1 MHVLLGLPMP
11 VVQRSPLTRNLMMLF
26 VGAGV
31 LLLVLPGRE
40 LQVPRFHVASLKWPW
55 AGTPK
60 TVAKSRPLSPRAL
73 DTELVVDLS
82 DRAVIVYRNQKIL
95 ARYPLAVGQPGW
107 ETPEGTF
114 RITEMQVNPDWQH
127 PITRAVVPSG
137 PGNPLGTR
145 WIGFFHDEAMILG
158 FHGTDQED
166 LIGSAVS
173 HGCLR
178 MRNKDIQAMFQE
190 VSLETPVR
198 VKA

>member
-1 MHVLLGLPMP
+1 MP

-40 LQVPRFHVASLKWPW
+40 LVLPRLDRVALKWPW
-55 AGTPK
+55 ASAPK
-60 TVAKSRPLSPRAL
+60 VVTKTRPLSPRAL

-82 DRAVIVYRNQKIL
+82 DRAVILYRHQKIL

-127 PITRAVVPSG
+127 PITREVVPSG
-137 PGNPLGTR
+137 PGNPLGKR

-178 MRNKDIQAMFQE
+178 MRNKDIQALFQE
-190 VSLETPVR
+190 VAIDTPVR

>member
-1 MHVLLGLPMP
+1 MP
-11 VVQRSPLTRNLMMLF
+11 VVQRSPLTRNLMTLF

-40 LQVPRFHVASLKWPW
+40 LGLPRLDGAALRWPW
-55 AGTPK
+55 ASTPK
-60 TVAKSRPLSPRAL
+60 RVTQPRPRHPRAL

-82 DRAVIVYRNQKIL
+82 DRAVILYRHRKIL

-114 RITEMQVNPDWQH
+114 RITEMRVNPAWQH
-127 PITRAVVPSG
+127 PITREVFPSG

-145 WIGFFHDEAMILG
+145 WIAFFHDEAMVLG

-178 MRNKDIQAMFQE
+178 MRNKDIQALFQE
-190 VSLETPVR
+190 VAVDTPVR
-198 VKA
+198 VRA

>member
-1 MHVLLGLPMP
+1 MP
-11 VVQRSPLTRNLMMLF
+11 VVQRSPLTRNLMLLF

-31 LLLVLPGRE
+31 VLLVLPGRE
-40 LQVPRFHVASLKWPW
+40 LQVPRLAALKWPRL
-55 AGTPK
+55 AAPK
-60 TVAKSRPLSPRAL
+60 NLVKPRSLHPRAL

-82 DRAVIVYRNQKIL
+82 DRAVILYRNQKIL

-107 ETPEGTF
+107 ETPEGSF

-127 PITRAVVPSG
+127 PITRAIVPSG
-137 PGNPLGTR
+137 PGNPLGKR

-158 FHGTDQED
+158 FHGTEQED

-178 MRNKDIQAMFQE
+178 MRNKDIQALFQE
-190 VSLETPVR
+190 VAIDTPVR

>member
-1 MHVLLGLPMP
+1 MP
-11 VVQRSPLTRNLMMLF
+11 VVQRSPLTRNLMVLF

-40 LQVPRFHVASLKWPW
+40 LGLPPLDLTALKWPW
-55 AGTPK
+55 ASSPK
-60 TVAKSRPLSPRAL
+60 TVAKPRPLSPRAL

-82 DRAVIVYRNQKIL
+82 DRSVVLYRHQKIL

-114 RITEMQVNPDWQH
+114 RITEMRVNPDWQH
-127 PITRAVVPSG
+127 PITRVVVPSG

-178 MRNKDIQAMFQE
+178 MRNKDIQALYQE
-190 VSLETPVR
+190 VAVDTIVR
-198 VKA
+198 VKT